1 MITFS
6 YILVE
11 NCLLCF
17 MKVLEKKVRE
27 MMQRKSI
34 NLKMHLRNNK
44 KKKQRRVEGYK
55 ARERNSNI

>member
-1 MITFS
+1 
-6 YILVE
+6 
-11 NCLLCF
+11 

-44 KKKQRRVEGYK
+44 KKTEKSRRLQSKRKKLKYIRFV
-55 ARERNSNI
+55 